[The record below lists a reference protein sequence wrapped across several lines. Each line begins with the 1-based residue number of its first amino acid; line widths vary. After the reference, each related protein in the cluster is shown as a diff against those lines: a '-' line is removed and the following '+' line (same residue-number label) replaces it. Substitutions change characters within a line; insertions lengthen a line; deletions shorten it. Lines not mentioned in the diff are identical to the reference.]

1 MAVNENKDTKKDTKK
16 VVNENK
22 YTNFHIIIEALKSNK
37 NVNVDIDKLIKY
49 FSKLGDYWLIL
60 HNKDLDKEKEGVLER
75 PHFHITISL
84 KNRDRKS
91 TFLNKISNALSIEKE
106 TITIT
111 NIYDLTAMIR
121 YLIHQDDDDKTAY
134 DPFLVK
140 TNNKPFYEMCILRN
154 NVIIDINY
162 LAHAVCLSKGNK
174 YTIMKSIGIENYI
187 RYRPALLDLLN
198 EYYQGNL
205 SSSEMFR
212 SDSL

>member
-1 MAVNENKDTKKDTKK
+1 MAVNEKKDIKK

-22 YTNFHIIIEALKSNK
+22 YTNFHIIIEAVKTDNS
-37 NVNVDIDKLIKY
+37 VNVDVEKLVNY

-91 TFLNKISNALSIEKE
+91 TFLNKISTALSIDKT
-106 TITIT
+106 TITMK
-111 NIYDLTAMIR
+111 NVYDLTMMIR

-174 YTIMKSIGIENYI
+174 YTIMKSIGLENYI
-187 RYRPALLDLLN
+187 RYRPALFDLLD
-198 EYYQGNL
+198 EYYKGNL
-205 SSSEMFR
+205 SSSEMFK
-212 SDSL
+212 SNCL